1 VIGRL
6 RGILIEK
13 HPPEILLEAG
23 GVGYELQLPMTC
35 FYELPPVGQEVSLY
49 THFVV
54 REDAQLLYG
63 FISKQARSLFR
74 ELLKAN
80 GVGPKLALAILSG
93 MSASQLIGC
102 IERDDI
108 SSLIKLPGV
117 GRKTAERLVLEM
129 KDRLK
134 GWGEGALFTPFTD
147 AVTCQ
152 PDMPAKPVGVE
163 DEAISALV
171 ALGYKPQ
178 QASLVVNRVLQ
189 PAMSVESL
197 IREAL
202 RAMV

>member
-1 VIGRL
+1 
-6 RGILIEK
+6 
-13 HPPEILLEAG
+13 
-23 GVGYELQLPMTC
+23 
-35 FYELPPVGQEVSLY
+35 
-49 THFVV
+49 
-54 REDAQLLYG
+54 
-63 FISKQARSLFR
+63 
-74 ELLKAN
+74 
-80 GVGPKLALAILSG
+80 

-147 AVTCQ
+147 AMISQ
-152 PDMPAKPVGVE
+152 PDVVAKPVGVE

-178 QASLVVNRVLQ
+178 QASQVVNRVLQ

>member
-35 FYELPPVGQEVSLY
+35 FYELPAVGQEVCLY

-147 AVTCQ
+147 AATCQ
-152 PDMPAKPVGVE
+152 PDVVVNPVGVE

-178 QASLVVNRVLQ
+178 QASQVVNRVLQ

>member
-1 VIGRL
+1 MIGRL

-35 FYELPPVGQEVSLY
+35 FYELPAVGQEVCLY

-147 AVTCQ
+147 AMTSQ
-152 PDMPAKPVGVE
+152 PDVVAKPVGVE